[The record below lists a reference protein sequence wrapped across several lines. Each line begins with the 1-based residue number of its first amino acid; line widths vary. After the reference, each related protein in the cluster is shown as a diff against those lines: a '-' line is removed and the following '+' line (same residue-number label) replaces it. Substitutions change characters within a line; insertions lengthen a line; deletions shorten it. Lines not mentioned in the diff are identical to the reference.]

1 MFEWLFPNW
10 TPAWVVAVLVGLR
23 LLGNLGLTAAVRVAA
38 DDAAAVTAAA
48 LTLTS
53 TVLMVAVLRG
63 DLGQTASYVEFLLQL
78 SLLGIAAVAVARGDG
93 KRTFTLLGRPT
104 ATARSVAAVAALL
117 ALSLLLVSIPLYGEA
132 TVAP

>member
-38 DDAAAVTAAA
+38 DDAATVTAAA

-63 DLGQTASYVEFLLQL
+63 DLGQTASYVEFLVQL

-93 KRTFTLLGRPT
+93 KRMFTLLGRPT

-117 ALSLLLVSIPLYGEA
+117 ALSLLLVFIPLYGEA